1 MAALAEWKGGR
12 ADEAV
17 LRETSTAAATVV
29 DHQCAESGCDGWHRD
44 VDAVANAWGNMEA
57 LRCSKCGRENTEHE
71 DCGQYPLNEPIKP
84 NGGPGELKIP
94 GIHKAR

>member
-1 MAALAEWKGGR
+1 MGGR

-84 NGGPGELKIP
+84 ARSGGARQELDIQ
-94 GIHKAR
+94 GIHKAF